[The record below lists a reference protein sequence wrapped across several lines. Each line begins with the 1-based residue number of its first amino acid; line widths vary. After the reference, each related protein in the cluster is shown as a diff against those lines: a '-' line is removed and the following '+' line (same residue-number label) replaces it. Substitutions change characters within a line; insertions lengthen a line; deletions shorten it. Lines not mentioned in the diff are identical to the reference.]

1 MNAACPST
9 AAPPAVLATEAPV
22 ERVVV
27 NVIEERKILFVTSH
41 VLGCTTC
48 TIDSQA
54 FVL

>member
-27 NVIEERKILFVTSH
+27 NVIEERKFFRYQPCARLYH
-41 VLGCTTC
+41 LYH
-48 TIDSQA
+48 
-54 FVL
+54 